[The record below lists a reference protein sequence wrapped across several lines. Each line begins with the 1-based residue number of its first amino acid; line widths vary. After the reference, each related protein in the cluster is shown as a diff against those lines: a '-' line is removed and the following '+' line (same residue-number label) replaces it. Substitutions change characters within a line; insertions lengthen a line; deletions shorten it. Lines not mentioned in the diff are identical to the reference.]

1 MLKTKDRL
9 LKVSKKNPLHI
20 QEQKHKL
27 PVTSLQRCWRLEYN
41 EMTSLKCQM
50 KTKTRILSEAKITL
64 RNKGEIKT
72 FSDKQKKGNF
82 PAQLPYKKSSMKL
95 FKSKGNDSW

>member
-1 MLKTKDRL
+1 
-9 LKVSKKNPLHI
+9 
-20 QEQKHKL
+20 
-27 PVTSLQRCWRLEYN
+27 
-41 EMTSLKCQM
+41 M

>member
-1 MLKTKDRL
+1 
-9 LKVSKKNPLHI
+9 
-20 QEQKHKL
+20 
-27 PVTSLQRCWRLEYN
+27 
-41 EMTSLKCQM
+41 M

-82 PAQLPYKKSSMKL
+82 PA
-95 FKSKGNDSW
+95 